1 MYKVKIN
8 LRLPFP
14 PTLFL
19 IPILILSA
27 CAPAASMND
36 FVVSRQSTPTPSG
49 TPIVARFTQTASTQ
63 DSLQVR
69 LAVIQSRARIIWGG
83 NVQNEIQQA
92 QSADIKINNGIE
104 MVKPDGQN
112 QQSYGILSLPDFV
125 NVELFANTKIFL
137 TDAKQSS
144 IGSANL
150 TLDLEDGHVFVHLN
164 EERTIRVTVRTPYA
178 TVTTLTRDAEFDMC
192 RSEELTCVMVK
203 RGVVEIVTKDGREI
217 VRAGSAGIVLSDQP
231 LPSGICAP
239 IAKFIAWEE
248 RYRLSAASSLQEE
261 ISELPQKPC
270 PVGTDGFPLNARIL
284 YQDEFSRTGWDQ
296 GQFGPF
302 TAGYIRSS
310 GARYYQVQVQGPEGQ
325 YLAFVPNEHDYE
337 DVNIDIKTR
346 TESAGEGNFRYG
358 VVLRRSGDQYYAFA
372 VSPVTK
378 AWYFLKSSSNGLVI
392 LKYGVEKRMRGL
404 EGQDT
409 LRVEAYGSTFLVFIN
424 GRFIDWISDPDYA
437 RGEVGLFV
445 DSIDNPDA
453 RISFNSITIWD
464 IPVPVFH
471 SAQGEN
477 CFNAM
482 DDDGDERVD
491 QADPNC
497 QSSDLLETA
506 FPTPSPLPTNTPRT
520 VVTPTAELPA
530 TNPPIPTATSRP
542 PATQPSIPTLPL
554 PTVVLP
560 LPTLPVPLPTIIL
573 PLPTISL
580 PLPTISLPLP
590 LLPPAGTPIPE

>member
-1 MYKVKIN
+1 MIKRK
-8 LRLPFP
+8 LRFPFS

-27 CAPAASMND
+27 CAPAASVND
-36 FVVSRQSTPTPSG
+36 FVVSRQSTPTSSK
-49 TPIVARFTQTASTQ
+49 TPFVAQSTQPASTQ
-63 DSLQVR
+63 ASLQVR
-69 LAVIQSRARIIWGG
+69 LAVLTSRAKIIWGG
-83 NVQNEIQQA
+83 SVQNEIQQA

-104 MVKPDGQN
+104 MVKPDGSN
-112 QQSYGILSLPDFV
+112 QQSYGILYLPDYL
-125 NVELFANTKIFL
+125 NVELFANTKVFL
-137 TDAKQSS
+137 TDATQGAM
-144 IGSANL
+144 GSANI

-178 TVTTLTRDAEFDMC
+178 TVKTLTRDAEFDMC
-192 RSEELTCVMVK
+192 RSEGLTCVVVK

-231 LPSGICAP
+231 LTSGSCAP
-239 IAKFIAWEE
+239 IAKFLAWEE
-248 RYRLSAASSLQEE
+248 RYRLSANASSLQEE
-261 ISELPQKPC
+261 IAELPQKPC
-270 PVGTDGFPLNARIL
+270 PVGTDGFPLTARIL
-284 YQDEFSRTGWDQ
+284 YQDEFSRPSQGWNQ
-296 GQFGPF
+296 GKTDHF
-302 TAGYIRSS
+302 TAGYVRSA
-310 GARYYQVQVQGPEGQ
+310 GARYYQVQVQEPEVQ
-325 YLAFVPNEHDYE
+325 YLAFVPNERDYE
-337 DVNIDIKTR
+337 DVNIDLKTR
-346 TESAGEGNFRYG
+346 TESASEGDFRYG
-358 VVLRRSGDQYYAFA
+358 VVLRRSGDEYYAFI

-378 AWYFLKSSSNGLVI
+378 VWYFLKSSSDGLGI

-424 GRFIDWISDPDYA
+424 GRFVDWVSDSDYV

-445 DSIDNPDA
+445 DSIESPDA
-453 RISFNSITIWD
+453 LINFNSITIWD
-464 IPVPVFH
+464 IPAPVFH
-471 SAQGEN
+471 SPQGEN

-482 DDDGDERVD
+482 DDDGDEQVD

-497 QSSDLLETA
+497 QRPELIETA
-506 FPTPSPLPTNTPRT
+506 LPIPSPLPTNTPRT
-520 VVTPTAELPA
+520 VVTPTTPPA
-530 TNPPIPTATSRP
+530 TNPPVPTATSRP
-542 PATQPSIPTLPL
+542 PATQPSIPTLSL

-560 LPTLPVPLPTIIL
+560 LPTLPLPLPTIVL